1 MSDDSMWIERAQT
14 AEAQLGTSQK
24 GVERLKK
31 KLRYVMDTFGA
42 REQSDGSFD
51 IDYAKFVELLGP
63 EKSLEVREIIDETY
77 RIRGAVGEKPEVLL
91 VPDVLEK
98 PVSEPPA
105 LKPIVESSVAG
116 DSSPVLPSFDPV
128 LALLQKMDERMSYLE
143 ARLPS

>member
-1 MSDDSMWIERAQT
+1 M
-14 AEAQLGTSQK
+14 
-24 GVERLKK
+24 
-31 KLRYVMDTFGA
+31 
-42 REQSDGSFD
+42 
-51 IDYAKFVELLGP
+51 
-63 EKSLEVREIIDETY
+63 
-77 RIRGAVGEKPEVLL
+77 LL

-98 PVSEPPA
+98 PVSESPA